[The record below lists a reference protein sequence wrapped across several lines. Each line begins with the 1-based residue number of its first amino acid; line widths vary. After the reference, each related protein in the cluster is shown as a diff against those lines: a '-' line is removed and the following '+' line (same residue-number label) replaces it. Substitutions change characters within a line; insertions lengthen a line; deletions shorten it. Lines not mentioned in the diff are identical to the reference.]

1 MTLTPLRKTVVL
13 FETGSRNTAV
23 LISQLIARQRDLSS
37 PTQGI
42 RHVAPMILSPQIVLF
57 ELYAGNK
64 HPTQRS
70 HDAYS

>member
-42 RHVAPMILSPQIVLF
+42 RHVAPMISV
-57 ELYAGNK
+57 ASNC
-64 HPTQRS
+64 
-70 HDAYS
+70 AV